1 MTTFRSVWDYE
12 LGGLNRT
19 VFHFQF
25 FGSGS
30 GRLTFAWGILSWRKP
45 MKRRDFITFLGG
57 AAAAWPLAAR
67 AQQSERVRRIGV
79 LLPFAATDPQIQA
92 WVGALLQSLALS
104 GWIIDRNIRIETRY
118 ATGNVAEIRRHA
130 AQLVALA
137 PDIIVAHGT
146 STVSALLQATRTIPI
161 VFPVASDPVG
171 AGLVDSL
178 ARPGGNATGFLFLE
192 YDLSGKWLELLK
204 QIAPD
209 VTRAAVVRDPARAS
223 GTGEYGA
230 LASVAQSF
238 RTELT
243 PISLQDAAGIERAI
257 GTFAHAPNGGL
268 IVTTSGLALDY
279 CDLIVALAA
288 RYKLPAVYYERSFV
302 TAGGLLS
309 YGSSFVEQWRRAAA
323 YVDRILKGEKPVD
336 LPVQAPTK
344 YELVINLQTAKTLG
358 LTVPNNLLSTADEVI
373 E

>member
-1 MTTFRSVWDYE
+1 M
-12 LGGLNRT
+12 
-19 VFHFQF
+19 
-25 FGSGS
+25 
-30 GRLTFAWGILSWRKP
+30 
-45 MKRRDFITFLGG
+45 RRREVISFLYG
-57 AAAAWPLAAR
+57 AAVVWPLGAH
-67 AQQSERVRRIGV
+67 AQQGERVRRISV

-130 AQLVALA
+130 AQLIALA

-146 STVSALLQATRTIPI
+146 AAVSALLQATRTIPI

-178 ARPGGNATGFLFLE
+178 ARPGGNATGFVFVE

-209 VTRAAVVRDPARAS
+209 VTRAAIIRDPARAS

-243 PISLQDAAGIERAI
+243 PISLQDPTGIERAI
-257 GTFAHAPNGGL
+257 STFAHAPNGGL

-302 TAGGLLS
+302 AAGGLVS
-309 YGSSFVEQWRRAAA
+309 YGPNFVEQYRRAAA
-323 YVDRILKGEKPVD
+323 YVDRILKGEKPGD
-336 LPVQAPTK
+336 IPVEQPSK
-344 YELVINLQTAKTLG
+344 YELVINLETAKALG
-358 LTVPNNLLSTADEVI
+358 LTVPQTLQASADKVI

>member
-1 MTTFRSVWDYE
+1 M
-12 LGGLNRT
+12 
-19 VFHFQF
+19 
-25 FGSGS
+25 
-30 GRLTFAWGILSWRKP
+30 
-45 MKRRDFITFLGG
+45 RRREFITLFGNTVI
-57 AAAAWPLAAR
+57 AWPLAAR
-67 AQQSERVRRIGV
+67 AQQGERVRRIGV
-79 LLPFAATDPQIQA
+79 LLSFAATDPQIQA

-104 GWIIDRNIRIETRY
+104 GWIIERNMRIETRY

-146 STVSALLQATRTIPI
+146 AAVSALLQATRTIPI
-161 VFPVASDPVG
+161 MFPVASDPVG

-178 ARPGGNATGFLFLE
+178 ARPGGNATGFVFVE

-209 VTRAAVVRDPARAS
+209 VTRAAVIRDPARAS

-243 PISLQDAAGIERAI
+243 PISRAI
-257 GTFAHAPNGGL
+257 STFAHAPNGGL

-302 TAGGLLS
+302 AAGGLVS
-309 YGSSFVEQWRRAAA
+309 YGPDFVEQYRRAAA
-323 YVDRILKGEKPVD
+323 YVDRILKGEKPAD
-336 LPVQAPTK
+336 LPVQTPTK
-344 YELVINLQTAKTLG
+344 YELVINLKTAKALG
-358 LTVPNNLLSTADEVI
+358 LTVPQTLQASADEVI

>member
-1 MTTFRSVWDYE
+1 MR
-12 LGGLNRT
+12 
-19 VFHFQF
+19 
-25 FGSGS
+25 
-30 GRLTFAWGILSWRKP
+30 
-45 MKRRDFITFLGG
+45 RRDFITLLGG
-57 AAAAWPLAAR
+57 AAVAWPLTAR
-67 AQQSERVRRIGV
+67 AQQSERIRRIGV

-104 GWIIDRNIRIETRY
+104 GWTTGHNISIETRY
-118 ATGNVAEIRRHA
+118 ATGNVAEIRKQA
-130 AQLVALA
+130 AQLVTLA

-146 STVSALLQATRTIPI
+146 ASVSALLQATRTIPI
-161 VFPVASDPVG
+161 VFPVVSDPVG

-178 ARPGGNATGFLFLE
+178 ARPGGNATGFLMLE

-204 QIAPD
+204 QIAPN
-209 VTRAAVVRDPARAS
+209 VTRAAVIRDPARAS

-230 LASVAQSF
+230 LSSVAQSF

-243 PISLQDAAGIERAI
+243 PVNPQDPAGIERAI

-268 IVTTSGLALDY
+268 IVTTSGLAIDY

-288 RYKLPAVYYERSFV
+288 RYKLPAVYFERSFV
-302 TAGGLLS
+302 TAGGLVS
-309 YGSSFVEQWRRAAA
+309 YGPGFVEQYRRAAA
-323 YVDRILKGEKPVD
+323 YVDRILKGDKPAD

>member
-1 MTTFRSVWDYE
+1 MRRREFIKLLSS
-12 LGGLNRT
+12 T
-19 VFHFQF
+19 VV
-25 FGSGS
+25 
-30 GRLTFAWGILSWRKP
+30 
-45 MKRRDFITFLGG
+45 
-57 AAAAWPLAAR
+57 AWPLAAR
-67 AQQSERVRRIGV
+67 AQQGERVRRIGV
-79 LLPFAATDPQIQA
+79 LLPFSATDPQIQA

-104 GWIIDRNIRIETRY
+104 GWIIDRNMRIETRY
-118 ATGNVAEIRRHA
+118 ATGNVAEIRRRA

-146 STVSALLQATRTIPI
+146 AAVSALLQATRTIPI

-178 ARPGGNATGFLFLE
+178 ARPGGNATGFVFVE

-243 PISLQDAAGIERAI
+243 PISLQDPTGIERAI
-257 GTFAHAPNGGL
+257 PP
-268 IVTTSGLALDY
+268 IS
-279 CDLIVALAA
+279 
-288 RYKLPAVYYERSFV
+288 R
-302 TAGGLLS
+302 
-309 YGSSFVEQWRRAAA
+309 
-323 YVDRILKGEKPVD
+323 
-336 LPVQAPTK
+336 
-344 YELVINLQTAKTLG
+344 
-358 LTVPNNLLSTADEVI
+358 
-373 E
+373 